1 MLSNSGMYKPTMI
14 LLCCS
19 LVYQFFSFSLRAMDY
34 MQLFLHHTPHIFH
47 NLHSFI
53 QDGTIKTVNDLL
65 TKYPRLTSK
74 VVLNYPTVEQELRL
88 YALVITNKQSNN
100 RQKGKLLTV
109 SSIHAREIAT
119 GEMSEYTIVPLFF
132 SVGWHAV

>member
-1 MLSNSGMYKPTMI
+1 
-14 LLCCS
+14 
-19 LVYQFFSFSLRAMDY
+19 MDY